1 MRLRLAS
8 LAVGALG
15 FAGAASFASPR
26 LVADARD
33 AFASFAS
40 PNAASPR
47 MAATVATRVPPKR
60 SEAEIRDLD
69 IQFYEARARRDPTGA
84 MDLARVAQLYL
95 AKSRES
101 GSYDDVVSAE
111 HAARRSLRNRIS
123 RNALAAQVLASSL
136 LSEHRFAEALG
147 VARSLES
154 LDPDRLSYRAMAGE
168 IAVELGR
175 YDEARAT
182 FDSLRR
188 DAGSLSVAPRLAR
201 WEEIEGHP
209 ERARVLLRH
218 AIGAARLRP
227 DLPAEQRAWFWLRLG
242 DLDQRMGLP
251 DSAAQAY
258 ATGLTLHPGDYRIF
272 AAQARLDA
280 SLHQWRAAID
290 DGNRAIAASP
300 LDPAT
305 FGTIS
310 DAYLALG
317 DTARAREFEHGMEV
331 AVSHQPGAYHR
342 AWSLFL
348 LDHDRR
354 VAEVLKKARIELHT
368 RHDIYGYD
376 VLAWALY
383 KSGRY
388 AEARQAMAR
397 ALSQGTKDPM
407 LLDHARAIEDAR

>member
-1 MRLRLAS
+1 MLRLRLAA
-8 LAVGALG
+8 LGAL
-15 FAGAASFASPR
+15 A
-26 LVADARD
+26 L
-33 AFASFAS
+33 
-40 PNAASPR
+40 
-47 MAATVATRVPPKR
+47 AATSLPGHPRDPGVRRRVLGASAIPPKR

-69 IQFYEARARRDPTGA
+69 IQFYEARARQDPTGA

-95 AKSRES
+95 ARSRET
-101 GSYDDVVSAE
+101 GNYDDVLAAE

-147 VARSLES
+147 ITHSLES
-154 LDPDRLSYRAMAGE
+154 LAPDRLSYRAMAGE

-182 FDSLRR
+182 FDSLKY

-218 AIGAARLRP
+218 AITAAQLRP

-242 DLDQRMGLP
+242 DLDQRMGQP
-251 DSAAQAY
+251 DSAAHAY
-258 ATGLTLHPGDYRIF
+258 ATGLALHPGDYRIF
-272 AAQARLDA
+272 AAKARLDA
-280 SLHQWRAAID
+280 SLHEWRAAID
-290 DGNRAIAASP
+290 DGNRAISVS

-317 DTARAREFEHGMEV
+317 DTAQAHEFEHGMEV

-348 LDHDRR
+348 LDHNRR
-354 VAEVLKKARIELHT
+354 VAEVLRKARIELRT
-368 RHDIYGYD
+368 RRDVYGYD
-376 VLAWALY
+376 VVAWALY
-383 KSGRY
+383 RSGRY
-388 AEARQAMAR
+388 AEARQAMAQ
-397 ALSQGTKDPM
+397 ALSQGTKDP
-407 LLDHARAIEDAR
+407 LLLEHARMIEAAR